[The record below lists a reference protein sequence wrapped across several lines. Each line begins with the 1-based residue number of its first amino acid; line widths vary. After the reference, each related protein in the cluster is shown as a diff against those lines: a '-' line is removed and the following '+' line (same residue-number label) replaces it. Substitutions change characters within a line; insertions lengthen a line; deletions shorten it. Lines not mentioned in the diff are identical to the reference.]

1 VRGRGGDESGDFSP
15 LPPLSPSPRLSAVD
29 QRMLPRVQVP
39 AWQGIGGLVH
49 GFLGRHGGVSAGD
62 CASLNLSASVEDA
75 STALESNWD
84 RVRRE
89 FPGIVMVTMR
99 QVHGAQVVRVDQATT
114 EIGPADGLIT
124 RACGVGLGVLT
135 ADCVPILMIAPR
147 ERIALAVHAGW
158 RGTLA
163 GIAHAAV
170 GAAQHEFGI
179 RATWRRWGRP
189 SGGAVTRSRRISGQ
203 NWRTAGAG
211 CPRPGGAM
219 ATAGR
224 WICARRIWPSSPPQ
238 ASLQARSLRS
248 VHARPAVPGSTSRT
262 EAPEGEP
269 DASSASSGGSKIDV
283 VTVLFA
289 W

>member
-179 RATWRRWGRP
+179 RATELLAALGPAIGGCCYEVEAHIGAELEDRWGRMP
-189 SGGAVTRSRRISGQ
+189 EAWRRHGDRGSLDLRQANLAILAAAGVSPGSIAAVGPC
-203 NWRTAGAG
+203 TACRPAEYFSHRGAG
-211 CPRPGGAM
+211 
-219 ATAGR
+219 GR
-224 WICARRIWPSSPPQ
+224 TGRQLSFVGWQ
-238 ASLQARSLRS
+238 
-248 VHARPAVPGSTSRT
+248 
-262 EAPEGEP
+262 
-269 DASSASSGGSKIDV
+269 
-283 VTVLFA
+283 
-289 W
+289 